1 MDTKEFAEKFIKA
14 EEEAF
19 QNGNFEPLKAIEDPN
34 VVYHMGNLDRDII
47 GYEAHKQDIIDSQQG
62 VSFNKLEFQ
71 YLTGEGNIFALSL
84 KTNARITGENPR
96 SPIPMP
102 VGKNTS
108 GSFLALFRVKNGK
121 VIEVWSNGYRTII
134 D

>member
-1 MDTKEFAEKFIKA
+1 MNIKEFAEKFIKA
-14 EEEAF
+14 EIEAF

-34 VVYHMGNLDRDII
+34 VVYHMGHLNRDII
-47 GYEAHKQDIIDSQQG
+47 GHEAHKQDIIDSQQG
-62 VSFNKLEFQ
+62 VSINKREFQ
-71 YLTGEGNIFALSL
+71 YLTGEGNLFALTL
-84 KTNARITGENPR
+84 KTNGRITGENPR
-96 SPIPMP
+96 FPIKMP

-121 VIEVWSNGYRTII
+121 VIEGWANGYRTIL